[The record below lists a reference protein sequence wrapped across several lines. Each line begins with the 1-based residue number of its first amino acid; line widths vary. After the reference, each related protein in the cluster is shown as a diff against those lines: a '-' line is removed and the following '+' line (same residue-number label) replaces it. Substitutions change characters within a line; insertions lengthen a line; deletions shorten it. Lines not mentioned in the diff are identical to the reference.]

1 MSNDSI
7 DDLFEQ
13 AAEEADEDRWDF
25 EENPIM
31 KGILVGVTV
40 APGTQYGPFY
50 VLRIKEESGTTY
62 GVAVFGTVFNSQVV
76 DKAPKIG
83 APIGIKYEGLKPN
96 KAGDREYKS
105 WVVVSGGEDFPAWQE
120 LGIQFMNKGRPSAA
134 FTQGTVTPA
143 GGDDAVGD
151 FF

>member
-1 MSNDSI
+1 MPDSI
-7 DDLFEQ
+7 DDLFTQ
-13 AAEEADEDRWDF
+13 AEEQADEDRWDF
-25 EENPIM
+25 EENPVM

-62 GVAVFGTVFNSQVV
+62 GVAVFGTVFNNQVI
-76 DKAPKIG
+76 DRAPKIG
-83 APIGIKYEGLKPN
+83 APIGIKYEGLKSN

-105 WVVVSGGEDFPAWQE
+105 WIVVSGDTDFPAWAE
-120 LGIQFMNKGRPSAA
+120 LGNQFMNKGRSTTLDQRGANAA
-134 FTQGTVTPA
+134 EP
-143 GGDDAVGD
+143 VGD

>member
-13 AAEEADEDRWDF
+13 AEEESNEDRWDF
-25 EENPIM
+25 DKDPIM
-31 KGILVGVTV
+31 KGILVGVSV

-50 VLRIKEESGTTY
+50 VLRIKEESGSTF
-62 GVAVFGTVFNSQVV
+62 GVAVFGTVFNNQVV

-83 APIGIKYEGLKPN
+83 APIGVKYEGLKSN

-105 WVVVSGGEDFPAWQE
+105 WIVVSGEEDYPAWQE
-120 LGIQFMNKGRPSAA
+120 LGSQLANKGRPSAA
-134 FTQGTVTPA
+134 FSQGTVVPA
-143 GGDDAVGD
+143 GDDAVGD